1 MQLPLHLQCGK
12 THIRAVQISNY
23 VQEEKEWNQP
33 PCEFGNYCAFDVTVE
48 GESFVLRPR
57 RKPKYTLQEL
67 LDQCDFSIPMDQEER
82 DWLDAPRVGRELI

>member
-33 PCEFGNYCAFDVTVE
+33 QCEFGNYRAFDVTVE
-48 GESFVLRPR
+48 GTMQGRIQNPDPAPDFTLSF
-57 RKPKYTLQEL
+57 
-67 LDQCDFSIPMDQEER
+67 
-82 DWLDAPRVGRELI
+82 